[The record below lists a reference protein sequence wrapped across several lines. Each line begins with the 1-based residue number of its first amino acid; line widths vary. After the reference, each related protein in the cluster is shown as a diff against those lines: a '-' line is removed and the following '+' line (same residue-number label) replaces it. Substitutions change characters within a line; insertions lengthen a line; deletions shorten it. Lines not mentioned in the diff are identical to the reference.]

1 MAPLSQAVLSQ
12 RQHSH
17 HAIRLNDTD
26 ILRVQNQVL
35 EAKVLQLTEELVTT
49 QYELRIERVNYK
61 YLHRKTL
68 GLEDQLECQVHL
80 VMDLEER
87 LADTAAEL
95 ESYRESE
102 RVLQPPTI
110 DLTAMYTEHLTM
122 LHEDLNMYSARCALY
137 EASIREL
144 WTTYVTPWTV
154 KLSTA
159 DFTDT
164 KRLKLSTVDKDCEG
178 SDADSDDT
186 ASMDSDSYDR
196 ELHASNEVL
205 EMASHCVDELCVALA
220 DSIVLHQQ
228 ELAALST
235 LETQFEVERLQYE
248 ELLMESATDEEASQG
263 QLDIEVEYFADNMI
277 EIKR

>member
-95 ESYRESE
+95 ESYRES
-102 RVLQPPTI
+102 
-110 DLTAMYTEHLTM
+110 EHLTM